1 MSAVATVRTIP
12 SDPVLRRETEG
23 AVAMLTL
30 NRPAS
35 RNSLS
40 EALLAELIDAL
51 TSLGRDTSIRAVI
64 IAAEGPSFCSGHD
77 LRELIERRADPD
89 GGRGFFTMLWDLCS
103 TMMMSVVRLPQPV
116 IACVQGA
123 ASAAGCQLVASCDLA
138 VAAADATF
146 ATPGVNIG
154 LFCSSPM
161 VALSRNVAPKHAMEM
176 LLTGDALSA
185 ADALRIGLVNRVV
198 PAGQER
204 AEAMR
209 LARRIA
215 AKPAV
220 VVRRGKQAFHT
231 QLEMGLTDAYD
242 HASRVMVENM
252 LDADAKEGIGA
263 FLAKRPP
270 QWGD

>member
-1 MSAVATVRTIP
+1 LSAAATARIHP

-23 AVAMLTL
+23 AVAVLTL
-30 NRPAS
+30 SRPAS

-40 EALLAELIDAL
+40 EALLTELIDAL

-161 VALSRNVAPKHAMEM
+161 VALSRNVARKNALEM
-176 LLTGDALSA
+176 LLTGETVSA
-185 ADALRIGLVNRVV
+185 ADALRIGLVNRVA
-198 PAGQER
+198 PPGEER
-204 AEAMR
+204 TDAMR
-209 LARRIA
+209 LAHRIA
-215 AKPAV
+215 SKSAAAI
-220 VVRRGKQAFHT
+220 RTGKQAFYA
-231 QLEMGLTDAYD
+231 QLEMGVADAYD
-242 HASRVMVENM
+242 YATRVMVENM

-270 QWGD
+270 QWGG

>member
-1 MSAVATVRTIP
+1 MSAVATARTVP

-23 AVAMLTL
+23 AVALLTL
-30 NRPAS
+30 NRPTS

-40 EALLAELIDAL
+40 EAMLTELIDAL
-51 TSLGRDTSIRAVI
+51 ATVGTDGSIRAVI
-64 IAAEGPSFCSGHD
+64 LAAEGPAFCAGHD
-77 LRELIERRADPD
+77 LRELTARRTDPD
-89 GGRGFFTMLWDLCS
+89 GGRAFFEVVWDRCS
-103 TMMMSVVRLPQPV
+103 TMMQSIVRLPQPV

-138 VAAADATF
+138 VASVAATF

-161 VALSRNVAPKHAMEM
+161 VAVSRNVAPKHALEM
-176 LLTGDALSA
+176 LLTGDMVSA

-198 PAGQER
+198 SAGEER

-209 LARRIA
+209 LAQRIA
-215 AKPAV
+215 AKSAASI
-220 VVRRGKQAFHT
+220 RIGKQAFYA
-231 QLEMGLTDAYD
+231 QREMSLADAYD
-242 HASRVMVENM
+242 YASRVMVQNM
-252 LDADAKEGIGA
+252 MDADAKEGIDA